1 MHPLLSSR
9 PMLLNVRIF
18 ASLTRMYR
26 MIFLIEIGLLISVM
40 TESNFYSSTL
50 HLSQLAF
57 GERLRSREPPLQQT
71 CLAIG
76 VELHSNWQADGFF
89 LLNLNLASNS
99 DPLWASFKRWQIFRI
114 VSSQAHVMDWSWQ
127 RVRRQRGH
135 FKSLD
140 RHLPGTCGLTIHCEI
155 CKS

>member
-50 HLSQLAF
+50 HL
-57 GERLRSREPPLQQT
+57 GDDCGHVNPLYNKHVWILEWNYIET
-71 CLAIG
+71 G
-76 VELHSNWQADGFF
+76 KPMV
-89 LLNLNLASNS
+89 
-99 DPLWASFKRWQIFRI
+99 SF
-114 VSSQAHVMDWSWQ
+114 S
-127 RVRRQRGH
+127 
-135 FKSLD
+135 
-140 RHLPGTCGLTIHCEI
+140 
-155 CKS
+155 